1 MELLFLGTGT
11 SVGVPVIGCDCP
23 VCTSP
28 DPRNQRFRSSVLIR
42 HKDAHV
48 LIDTAPELRQQALR
62 YGLRR
67 VDAVLL
73 THTHADHIFGFD
85 DLRRFNH
92 LQGRPIP
99 VYGTPETLENIRC
112 IFSYAFRPA
121 QPGGSKPEVELHTVN
136 GTFRLGE
143 LTFTPVPV
151 LHGRLPVNGYRV
163 GRVAYVTD
171 VSHIPDAS
179 RELLRDLDLLVLGAL
194 RFRPHPTHMSID
206 EALEVIAD
214 LKPRRAYLTH
224 LSHDVDHELTNRKLP
239 APVQLA
245 YDGLRVQAPDP
256 APDDAV

>member
-28 DPRNQRFRSSVLIR
+28 DPRNQRFRSSVLLR
-42 HKDAHV
+42 HRDVHI

-73 THTHADHIFGFD
+73 THNHADHIFGFD

-99 VYGTPETLENIRC
+99 VYGAPDTLENIRC

-121 QPGGSKPEVELHTVN
+121 QPGGSKPEVELHPIDGV
-136 GTFRLGE
+136 FQLGD
-143 LTFTPVPV
+143 LTFTPIPV
-151 LHGRLPVNGYRV
+151 LHGQMPVTGYRV
-163 GRVAYVTD
+163 GDVAYVTD
-171 VSHIPDAS
+171 VSHIPPAS
-179 RELLRDLDLLVLGAL
+179 LELLRDLDVLVLGAL
-194 RFRPHPTHMSID
+194 RFRPHPTHMSIA
-206 EALEVIAD
+206 EALEVIAE
-214 LKPRRAYLTH
+214 LKPRRAFLTH
-224 LSHDVDHELTNRKLP
+224 LSHDVDYELTTRKLP
-239 APVQLA
+239 PPVRLA
-245 YDGLRVQAPDP
+245 YDGLRVQAGDP
-256 APDDAV
+256 